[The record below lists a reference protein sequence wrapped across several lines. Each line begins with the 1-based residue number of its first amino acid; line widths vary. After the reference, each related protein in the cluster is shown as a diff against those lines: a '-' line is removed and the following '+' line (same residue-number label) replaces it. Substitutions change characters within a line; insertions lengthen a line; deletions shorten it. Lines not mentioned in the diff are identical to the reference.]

1 VGSHAVLLRAQGLRK
16 KNCET
21 LSKVYRGSWVPS
33 RKTPG
38 DRPSQLQPGLTQSAI
53 LCACCLILAV
63 SAAAPMRIPALKLIS
78 SLTVKHGYVGRDQ
91 RGLRELEGDKRLS
104 VHRKPEVGRS
114 FIR

>member
-63 SAAAPMRIPALKLIS
+63 SAAAPMRIPTLKLIS